1 MVWNPRRSYRNSKLL
16 VSKKN
21 CSIYELYSDFEKPIR
36 IFSNVEEIIQEF
48 QRKVSNRQE
57 SNTIYL
63 NIYVQGSGPKFKARK
78 ILLDPKKCNGAKYRF
93 SSDGWGMIQ
102 LRLSTNTGNRLCSSY
117 TNHNTLKRAEKWE
130 NFYKDSDSP
139 SQWNFNSVSQFSN
152 QFIRK
157 IKSQTYAKIGSRII
171 TKNAF
176 LLWENGYFLDTY
188 QKRTDTIQVL

>member
-1 MVWNPRRSYRNSKLL
+1 MVCNPRRSYRNSKLL

-63 NIYVQGSGPKFKARK
+63 NIYVQSSGPKFKARK

-157 IKSQTYAKIGSRII
+157 IKSKPM
-171 TKNAF
+171 
-176 LLWENGYFLDTY
+176 
-188 QKRTDTIQVL
+188 QKSDLV

>member
-1 MVWNPRRSYRNSKLL
+1 MPSCSWYGTLKDHIEILNYLFQ
-16 VSKKN
+16 KKN
-21 CSIYELYSDFEKPIR
+21 CSIYESYSDFEKPIR

-48 QRKVSNRQE
+48 Q
-57 SNTIYL
+57 SNTIFL

-102 LRLSTNTGNRLCSSY
+102 LHLSTNIRNRLCSSY

-130 NFYKDSDSP
+130 KFYKDLDSP
-139 SQWNFNSVSQFSN
+139 SQWNFDSVIQFSN

-157 IKSQTYAKIGSRII
+157 IKSQTYAKIGSRIV

-176 LLWENGYFLDTY
+176 LLWENGYFLDIY
-188 QKRTDTIQVL
+188 QKEKDTIQVL